1 MLHHHRKKKMLHAL
15 IKIDPLCFII
25 TSSIICHEEATR
37 LSSYFRKKVQ
47 FVSNRQD
54 PNLPSNN
61 SLTLTNYSQI
71 LHFHINFY

>member
-15 IKIDPLCFII
+15 IKIDPLYFII
-25 TSSIICHEEATR
+25 TSSIICHKEATK

-47 FVSNRQD
+47 LVSNCQD

-61 SLTLTNYSQI
+61 NLTFTI
-71 LHFHINFY
+71 LFTGITFPH